1 MLAYIIEAGLGAEE
15 CLRGVSSIL
24 FIINVEYI
32 GTPKSWDSH
41 IFATV
46 SVGFDLSA
54 DLGVAKKT
62 ANFQPLRPRD
72 TVEADSADGSARV
85 GMRLR

>member
-1 MLAYIIEAGLGAEE
+1 M
-15 CLRGVSSIL
+15 

-46 SVGFDLSA
+46 SIGFDLSA
-54 DLGVAKKT
+54 DLGLAKKRQT
-62 ANFQPLRPRD
+62 FREFRPSKSA
-72 TVEADSADGSARV
+72 VEASRHS
-85 GMRLR
+85 